1 MELEQLA
8 KQSLDSSYG
17 DYGDYGDYGNK
28 VLYDLCQSA
37 FEHKEPAKVIAK
49 VWLIG
54 RSYAAAIERRKDKT
68 EFANDD
74 FYIDVVAPKIVE
86 SDIDEWLYELKQFT
100 RLDEDSLN
108 KVLEVHEEVTQLFK
122 DISGLDKRSLASK
135 YLHFH
140 LPHLFYIYDARAVRA
155 ISYFSH
161 ITGRAKASK
170 TGDKEY
176 NKLVQKCSLLQRH
189 ALAQW
194 QLDLSP
200 RQIDNVLLMAHAN
213 A

>member
-1 MELEQLA
+1 MEFEQLA
-8 KQSLDSSYG
+8 KQSLDSNYWG
-17 DYGDYGDYGNK
+17 YGNK

-68 EFANDD
+68 EYANED
-74 FYIDVVAPKIVE
+74 FYIDVVAPKIVA
-86 SDIDEWLYELKQFT
+86 SDIDEWLCELKQFT
-100 RLDEDSLN
+100 RIDDDSLN
-108 KVLEVHEEVTQLFK
+108 KVLEVHEKVTQLFK

-140 LPHLFYIYDARAVRA
+140 LPHLFYIYDARAVKA
-155 ISYFSH
+155 ISYFSQ
-161 ITGRAKASK
+161 ITGRAKTSK

-176 NKLVQKCSLLQRH
+176 NKLVQKCSSLQRH
-189 ALAQW
+189 ALSQW

>member
-1 MELEQLA
+1 MESRT
-8 KQSLDSSYG
+8 KTPTPYPSSRK
-17 DYGDYGDYGNK
+17 NR
-28 VLYDLCQSA
+28 

-100 RLDEDSLN
+100 RLDDNSLN
-108 KVLEVHEEVTQLFK
+108 KVLEVHEKVTQLFK

-176 NKLVQKCSLLQRH
+176 NKLVQKCSLLQRY

>member
-8 KQSLDSSYG
+8 KQSLDSSYW
-17 DYGDYGDYGNK
+17 DYGNK
-28 VLYDLCQSA
+28 VLYDLCQGA

-68 EFANDD
+68 EYANED
-74 FYIDVVAPKIVE
+74 FYIEVVAPKIVA
-86 SDIDEWLYELKQFT
+86 SDIDEWLCELKQFT
-100 RLDEDSLN
+100 RIDDDSLN
-108 KVLEVHEEVTQLFK
+108 KVLEVHEKVTELFK

-140 LPHLFYIYDARAVRA
+140 LPHLFYIYDARAVKA

-176 NKLVQKCSLLQRH
+176 NKLVQKCSSLQRH
-189 ALAQW
+189 ALSQW
-194 QLDLSP
+194 QLDLGP

>member
-1 MELEQLA
+1 MEFEQLA
-8 KQSLDSSYG
+8 KQSLDSSYW
-17 DYGDYGDYGNK
+17 DYGNK

-68 EFANDD
+68 EYANED
-74 FYIDVVAPKIVE
+74 FYINVVAPKIVA
-86 SDIDEWLYELKQFT
+86 SDIDEWLCELKQFT
-100 RLDEDSLN
+100 RIDGDSIN
-108 KVLEVHEEVTQLFK
+108 KVLEVHEKVTQLFK

-140 LPHLFYIYDARAVRA
+140 LPHLFYIYDARAVKA

-161 ITGRAKASK
+161 ITGRATASK

-176 NKLVQKCSLLQRH
+176 NKLVQKCSSLQRY
-189 ALAQW
+189 ALSQW

-200 RQIDNVLLMAHAN
+200 RQIDNVLLIAHAN

>member
-8 KQSLDSSYG
+8 KQSLDSSYW
-17 DYGDYGDYGNK
+17 DYGNK

-68 EFANDD
+68 EFTNDD

-100 RLDEDSLN
+100 RLDDNSLN
-108 KVLEVHEEVTQLFK
+108 KVLEVHEKVTQLFK

-176 NKLVQKCSLLQRH
+176 NKLVQKCSLLQRY

>member
-1 MELEQLA
+1 MELKQITE
-8 KQSLDSSYG
+8 QSLHSSHW
-17 DYGDYGDYGNK
+17 DYGNK

-37 FEHKEPAKVIAK
+37 FDHKDPAKVIAK

-54 RSYAAAIERRKDKT
+54 RAYAAAIERRKGKS
-68 EFANDD
+68 EYANED
-74 FYIDVVAPKIVE
+74 FYVNVVAPKIVA
-86 SDIDEWLYELKQFT
+86 SDIDKWLDELKQYT
-100 RLDEDSLN
+100 RIDENSFRAVLDTHE
-108 KVLEVHEEVTQLFK
+108 KVIRLFN

-140 LPHLFYIYDARAVRA
+140 LPHLFYIYDARAVKA

-161 ITGRAKASK
+161 ITGRAKASQV
-170 TGDKEY
+170 GDKEY
-176 NKLVQKCSLLQRH
+176 NKLVQKCSSLQSH
-189 ALAQW
+189 VLEHL
-194 QLDLSP
+194 QLDLNP

>member
-8 KQSLDSSYG
+8 KQSVDSSYW
-17 DYGDYGDYGNK
+17 DYGNK
-28 VLYDLCQSA
+28 VLYDLCQNA

-49 VWLIG
+49 VWIIG

-68 EFANDD
+68 EFENDD

-86 SDIDEWLYELKQFT
+86 SDIDDWLYELKQFT
-100 RLDEDSLN
+100 RLDENSLN
-108 KVLEVHEEVTQLFK
+108 QVLEVHEKVTQLFK

-176 NKLVQKCSLLQRH
+176 NKLVQKCTVLQRH
-189 ALAQW
+189 ALDQW